1 MIGYVIATTEKCI
14 HRLFYLNSVVILE
27 ELVARIYTICF
38 LTEIITCWLKYEKF
52 NPWTQKKGAPAELKI
67 NLTPFRQQR
76 GQQRLCFVKTSVHD
90 RIQSISKF
98 TDKLL
103 NSSGTRYWFKLFK
116 HYPNNLSLVFL
127 RATHTFLSPAWDKGC
142 KIYCDHYM
150 NLSFIFFL
158 LQTDL

>member
-1 MIGYVIATTEKCI
+1 M
-14 HRLFYLNSVVILE
+14 
-27 ELVARIYTICF
+27 
-38 LTEIITCWLKYEKF
+38 
-52 NPWTQKKGAPAELKI
+52 
-67 NLTPFRQQR
+67 TPFHQQH

-127 RATHTFLSPAWDKGC
+127 RATHTFLSPAWEKEC
-142 KIYCDHYM
+142 KIYCDHYI
-150 NLSFIFFL
+150 NLSFIFFPFADWL
-158 LQTDL
+158 VNISDASLSQILQERLYSKWKTRFLRRYKTVTSRFSQEHSESDQ

>member
-38 LTEIITCWLKYEKF
+38 LTEIITCRLKSEHKRR
-52 NPWTQKKGAPAELKI
+52 AELKI
-67 NLTPFRQQR
+67 NLTPFRQQHR
-76 GQQRLCFVKTSVHD
+76 QPRLCFVKTSVHD

-103 NSSGTRYWFKLFK
+103 NSSGSRYWFKLFN

-127 RATHTFLSPAWDKGC
+127 RATHTFLSPAWEKKC
-142 KIYCDHYM
+142 KIYCDHYI